1 MFGRQTARA
10 GLGRSK
16 RIEMKRPISITLATA
31 GLAAL
36 LAAAAGPAGAA
47 GQYDPGASDSTIKIG
62 QTFPYSGPGS
72 GAASVARSIA
82 GYFAMLNE
90 HGGINGRKIDFLSL
104 DDGYSPPKTV
114 EQTRR
119 LVEEDG
125 VLLIFASLGTPTG
138 EAVRPYLNS
147 RKVPQLF
154 LVTGASAVVDPQRYP
169 WTMVGLPNY
178 AAEARIFAKYLLAE
192 KPDAKIGI
200 LYQDDDFGRDHL
212 DAFLAELGDRAAKM
226 VIAKAS
232 YQITDATLT
241 SQMITLKSSGADTV
255 YLITQGRPA
264 PQSVSAVRA
273 LDWNP
278 LMLLPSVS
286 TSKGII
292 GPAGNDALK
301 GVVSAGYE
309 KDPSD
314 PALADDPA
322 VKDYLTWMKKYTP
335 ATDWASDQASP
346 VGYDLAQMMAE
357 VLRRCGDDL
366 TRANVLR
373 QATSLN
379 GFTMP
384 MLLPGLTVNTS
395 PTNYFPLRGMQMER
409 YDGVRWVPFG
419 KPVEG

>member
-1 MFGRQTARA
+1 
-10 GLGRSK
+10 
-16 RIEMKRPISITLATA
+16 MKRPIPVALMPVA
-31 GLAAL
+31 LAAFV
-36 LAAAAGPAGAA
+36 AVAAGPAGAA
-47 GQYDPGASDSTIKIG
+47 GQYDTGASDSTIKIG
-62 QTFPYSGPGS
+62 QTYPYSGPGS
-72 GAASVARSIA
+72 GASSGARAIA
-82 GYFAMLNE
+82 GYFAMLNDQ
-90 HGGINGRKIDFLSL
+90 GGINGRKIDFISL

-119 LVEEDG
+119 LVEADG

-138 EAVRPYLNS
+138 EAVRSYLNS

-154 LVTGASAVVDPQRYP
+154 LVTGASTLIDPQRFP
-169 WTMVGLPNY
+169 WTMVGLPSY

-192 KPDAKIGI
+192 KPDAKVGI

-212 DAFLAELGDRAAKM
+212 DAFLAELGRRAAKM
-226 VIAKAS
+226 VVAKAS
-232 YQITDATLT
+232 YLNTDTTLNSQI
-241 SQMITLKSSGADTV
+241 ITLKSSGADAV
-255 YLITQGRPA
+255 YLITQGRA
-264 PQSVSAVRA
+264 SPQSVTAVRA

-278 LMLLPSVS
+278 LVLLPSVS

-309 KDPSD
+309 KDPTS
-314 PALADDPA
+314 PALTNDPA
-322 VKDYLTWMKKYTP
+322 VKEYLAWMKKYTP
-335 ATDWASDQASP
+335 AADWESDQSAP
-346 VGYDLAQMMAE
+346 IGYVMAQLMAE

-373 QATSLN
+373 QATSLKD
-379 GFTMP
+379 FTLP

-395 PTNYFPLRGMQMER
+395 PTNYFPIRGMQMER

-419 KPVEG
+419 KPVNG

>member
-1 MFGRQTARA
+1 
-10 GLGRSK
+10 
-16 RIEMKRPISITLATA
+16 MKRPISIALMPAV
-31 GLAAL
+31 LAAMI
-36 LAAAAGPAGAA
+36 AVAAGPAGAA
-47 GQYDPGASDSTIKIG
+47 GQYDTGASDSTIKIG
-62 QTFPYSGPGS
+62 QTYPYSGPGS
-72 GAASVARSIA
+72 GAASGARAMA
-82 GYFAMLNE
+82 GYFTMLND
-90 HGGINGRKIDFLSL
+90 HGGINGRKIDFKSL

-125 VLLIFASLGTPTG
+125 VLLIFASLGTPTS

-154 LVTGASAVVDPQRYP
+154 LVTGASAVIDPQRFP
-169 WTMVGLPNY
+169 WTMVGLPSY

-212 DAFLAELGDRAAKM
+212 DGFLAELGDRAAKM
-226 VIAKAS
+226 VVAKAT

-241 SQMITLKSSGADTV
+241 SQMITLKSSGADAV

-278 LMLLPSVS
+278 LVLLPSVS

-292 GPAGNDALK
+292 GPAGDEALK

-309 KDPSD
+309 KDPTS

-322 VKDYLTWMKKYTP
+322 VKEYLAWMNKYVP
-335 ATDWASDQASP
+335 AADWESDKSAP
-346 VGYDLAQMMAE
+346 IGYVMAQLMAE
-357 VLRRCGDDL
+357 VLRRCGDDV

-373 QATSLN
+373 QATSLKD
-379 GFTMP
+379 FTMP
-384 MLLPGLTVNTS
+384 MLLPGLAVSTS
-395 PTNYFPLRGMQMER
+395 PTNYFPFRGMQMER

-419 KPVEG
+419 KPVSG

>member
-1 MFGRQTARA
+1 
-10 GLGRSK
+10 
-16 RIEMKRPISITLATA
+16 MKRPISIALMPAV
-31 GLAAL
+31 LAAMI
-36 LAAAAGPAGAA
+36 AAAAGPAGAA
-47 GQYDPGASDSTIKIG
+47 GQYDTGASDSAIKIG
-62 QTFPYSGPGS
+62 QTYPYSGPGS
-72 GAASVARSIA
+72 GAAAGARAMA
-82 GYFAMLNE
+82 GYFTMLND
-90 HGGINGRKIDFLSL
+90 HGGINGRKIDFKSL

-125 VLLIFASLGTPTG
+125 VLLIFASLGTPTS

-154 LVTGASAVVDPQRYP
+154 LVTGASAVIDTQRYP
-169 WTMVGLPNY
+169 WTMVGLPSY

-212 DAFLAELGDRAAKM
+212 DGFLAELGDRAAKM
-226 VIAKAS
+226 VVAKAT

-241 SQMITLKSSGADTV
+241 SQMITLKSSGADAV

-278 LMLLPSVS
+278 LVLLPSVS

-292 GPAGNDALK
+292 GPAGDEALK

-309 KDPSD
+309 KDPTS

-322 VKDYLTWMKKYTP
+322 VKEYLAWMNKYVP
-335 ATDWASDQASP
+335 AADWESDKSAP
-346 VGYDLAQMMAE
+346 IGYVMAQLMAE
-357 VLRRCGDDL
+357 VLRRCGDDV

-373 QATSLN
+373 QATSLKD
-379 GFTMP
+379 FTMP
-384 MLLPGLTVNTS
+384 MLLPGLAVSTS
-395 PTNYFPLRGMQMER
+395 PTNYFPFRGMQMER

-419 KPVEG
+419 KPVSG